1 MHRCRGPLPT
11 PRIHDTEKSSRSTS
25 AMSKLPMTATYA
37 VLESG
42 ETAMPRGYGPSGT
55 LSTCLLLWMSMM
67 LRLYEHQ
74 LLTSRYFW
82 SGVTA
87 RYLGTAPTGMTLST
101 SRVSSGTRK
110 T

>member
-1 MHRCRGPLPT
+1 
-11 PRIHDTEKSSRSTS
+11 
-25 AMSKLPMTATYA
+25 MTATYA

-55 LSTCLLLWMSMM
+55 LLTALLVWMSTT

-87 RYLGTAPTGMTLST
+87 RYLGTCADLDDLVDLEVGERDPVDVALSDAVAGR
-101 SRVSSGTRK
+101 SRRRDPR
-110 T
+110 